1 MANITIKINGK
12 DKEYEKGITL
22 LEISKDFK
30 EKYKYDI
37 LVGSINNKLMPLK
50 TTVTRNCSVEFY
62 DLTSLL
68 GNNVYQKGLQ
78 FLLSYCIKEILSC
91 DVKMLYSL
99 DNCIYCEILSNNV
112 ISDVTVEKIKNKMKY
127 YSENGVEI
135 EKIIVSRV
143 DAMEYYKQTNQMD
156 KANSLRYISDSS
168 ISLYKINNS
177 LDYYYYVLPN
187 NTNQLKY
194 FNIKNLGNNKIV
206 LMYPDFFDIEKEL
219 KYVKNDK
226 LMDTYNENSN
236 FLNSLNIT
244 TSANLNKAI
253 SNGKYSDF
261 IRISEII
268 QNNEI
273 LNIVNTISKNKDIKI
288 VLMTG
293 PSSSGKTTISK
304 KFSLLLKSKGINPIQ
319 ISLDD
324 FFINVKDRELD
335 ENGEPEKEKI
345 SVINVE
351 LFNEKITDLI
361 NRKEVRMPKFNFK
374 LGRQELSSEI
384 TKMSDN
390 SILVIEGIHSFS
402 EKLLKNISNKYKY
415 KIFLCPLTPLNID
428 NHNMFKSTDNRL
440 IRRIIRDNIFRNT
453 SASDTLR
460 YWKNVRKAEE
470 KNIFPYMKDA
480 DIILNTSLLYELP
493 VLKTYAEALLFSVK
507 EDDENYEEAIRLIN
521 LFRVIVSMPSDNVP
535 QDSILRE
542 FIGGSCFK
550 D

>member
-187 NTNQLKY
+187 NTNQLKC

-521 LFRVIVSMPSDNVP
+521 LFRVIVSMPSDSVP

-542 FIGGSCFK
+542 FIGGSCF
-550 D
+550 

>member
-187 NTNQLKY
+187 NTNQLKC

-206 LMYPDFFDIEKEL
+206 LMYPDFFDIENEL

-521 LFRVIVSMPSDNVP
+521 LFRVIVSMPSDSVP

-542 FIGGSCFK
+542 FIGGSCF
-550 D
+550 

>member
-1 MANITIKINGK
+1 MASITIKINGK

-521 LFRVIVSMPSDNVP
+521 LFRVIVSMPSDSVP

-542 FIGGSCFK
+542 FIGGSCF
-550 D
+550 